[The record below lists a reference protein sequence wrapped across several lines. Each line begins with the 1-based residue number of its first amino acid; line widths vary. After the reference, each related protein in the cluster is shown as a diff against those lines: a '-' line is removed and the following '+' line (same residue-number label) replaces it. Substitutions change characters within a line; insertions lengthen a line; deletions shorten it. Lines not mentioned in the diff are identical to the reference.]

1 MHLLANLGKCRIVI
15 RLGLKMQ
22 NEKTSASTTDI
33 AAQKSRTLD
42 TSIDEMLFRLMVE
55 SAPIAIVAIN
65 DSGKI
70 VYTNEKLDE
79 LFGYDYGELIGRDL
93 ELLVPQKLRHIHR
106 QHQSDYIQQPHVRPM
121 GSGMDLRG
129 VRKDGVEFPIEAGLS
144 FVRVGG
150 EMLVMSSVTDMTR
163 RKHIEEILER
173 RVEERTQEIDQRR
186 RIADSMRDILAR
198 LNANYSLQDM
208 LEYIVAQ
215 TGELLSAEAG
225 AVFLLDDSKVYYNA
239 MVSRGLSTQYL
250 ARIRIP
256 LHGESVLHQA
266 MAQRYPAYVSDLRNA
281 SLGNDQF
288 AAERRTQLLA
298 NGYHALIAVPLE
310 AGSEVYGGLMLYYR
324 QAKEFV
330 EDELDLAMTFGNQ
343 TALAIQ
349 SALLR
354 TQIEKSAVTAER
366 NRIARD
372 LHDSVSQTLFSASMI
387 ADVLPRL
394 WEHNRDEG
402 VRRLNELRQLT
413 RGALAEM
420 RTLLLELRPATLVE
434 VELDDLL
441 KQLTEATTGRARIPI
456 GLEIAGKCDLP
467 VDVRIAFYRIAQEA
481 LNNVAKHADADQAH
495 VQLLCQANHATLTV
509 TDDGVGFSLAETA
522 GNHLGIIIMR
532 ERADSIGADLKIS
545 STKGAGATVSVMW
558 TKKES

>member
-402 VRRLNELRQLT
+402 VRRMDELRQLT
-413 RGALAEM
+413 RDALAEI

>member
-1 MHLLANLGKCRIVI
+1 
-15 RLGLKMQ
+15 
-22 NEKTSASTTDI
+22 
-33 AAQKSRTLD
+33 
-42 TSIDEMLFRLMVE
+42 
-55 SAPIAIVAIN
+55 
-65 DSGKI
+65 
-70 VYTNEKLDE
+70 
-79 LFGYDYGELIGRDL
+79 
-93 ELLVPQKLRHIHR
+93 
-106 QHQSDYIQQPHVRPM
+106 
-121 GSGMDLRG
+121 
-129 VRKDGVEFPIEAGLS
+129 
-144 FVRVGG
+144 
-150 EMLVMSSVTDMTR
+150 
-163 RKHIEEILER
+163 
-173 RVEERTQEIDQRR
+173 
-186 RIADSMRDILAR
+186 
-198 LNANYSLQDM
+198 
-208 LEYIVAQ
+208 
-215 TGELLSAEAG
+215 
-225 AVFLLDDSKVYYNA
+225 
-239 MVSRGLSTQYL
+239 
-250 ARIRIP
+250 
-256 LHGESVLHQA
+256 
-266 MAQRYPAYVSDLRNA
+266 
-281 SLGNDQF
+281 
-288 AAERRTQLLA
+288 
-298 NGYHALIAVPLE
+298 
-310 AGSEVYGGLMLYYR
+310 MLYYR

-402 VRRLNELRQLT
+402 VRRMDELRQLT

>member
-1 MHLLANLGKCRIVI
+1 MH
-15 RLGLKMQ
+15 
-22 NEKTSASTTDI
+22 E
-33 AAQKSRTLD
+33 
-42 TSIDEMLFRLMVE
+42 TSIDEALFRLMVE
-55 SAPIAIVAIN
+55 AAPIAIVTVN
-65 DSGKI
+65 DDGDI
-70 VYTNEKLDE
+70 VYTNEKLEE
-79 LFGYDYGELIGRDL
+79 LFGYEHDELIGQKL
-93 ELLVPQKLRHIHR
+93 EVLVPESARAVHR
-106 QHQSDYIQQPHVRPM
+106 YHHARYMEQPHVRSM

-144 FVRVGG
+144 FVCVDG
-150 EMLVMSSVTDMTR
+150 EMMVMSSVTDLTR
-163 RKHIEEILER
+163 RKHVEELLEQ
-173 RVEERTQEIDQRR
+173 RVEERTQEIEQRR

-198 LNANYSLQDM
+198 LNANYSLHDM

-215 TGELLSAEAG
+215 TGELLSAKAG
-225 AVFLLDDSKVYYNA
+225 AVFLSDDDKVYYDVV
-239 MVSRGLSTQYL
+239 VSRGLSAEYL
-250 ARIRIP
+250 ARIKIP
-256 LHGESVLHQA
+256 LNGESVLHQA
-266 MAQRYPAYVSDLRNA
+266 IAQRYPAYVSDLRSS
-281 SLGNDQF
+281 SLGSDQF
-288 AAERRTQLLA
+288 ATERRHYLLT

-310 AGSEVYGGLMLYYR
+310 AGGEIYGGLMLYYR
-324 QAKEFV
+324 EAKEFV
-330 EDELDLAMTFGNQ
+330 ADELDLAMTFGNQ

-394 WEHNRDEG
+394 WERNRDEG
-402 VRRLNELRQLT
+402 VRRMDELRQLT

-434 VELDDLL
+434 VELDELL

-456 GLEIAGKCDLP
+456 ALEISGDCDFP

-481 LNNVAKHADADQAH
+481 LNNVAKHADADQAS
-495 VQLLCQANHATLTV
+495 VQLHCKPDCATLTIA
-509 TDDGVGFSLAETA
+509 DDGIGFSIEETA
-522 GNHLGIIIMR
+522 GNHLGIVIMR

-545 STKGAGATVSVMW
+545 TNKNSGTTVDVIW
-558 TKKES
+558 TKKEG